1 MRVPTG
7 SRLNRKLA
15 VASCRL
21 IPLQHADMPA
31 QHTSHPAPPT
41 GGFLLSV
48 LDPDNLFA
56 AWEKVRGNAG
66 IAGVDGQGV
75 DEFGHNVFAR
85 LLTLKHQV
93 ERDEY
98 RPQPLRVLSMPKP
111 DGSQRRLAVPAVRDR
126 VLQTAAARVLGP
138 VLDKHLEDASYAYRA
153 GRSVPMAVARVAH
166 HRDQGYQWVVDADI
180 ETFFDQIDHDLLLA
194 KLRRTLDDH
203 SLLPLIQLWLAAT
216 LVEPGSSQPRLLT
229 RGVPQG
235 SPISPLLSNLY
246 LDDFD
251 EALLERDLRL
261 VRFADDF
268 LILCRDR
275 QAAGQ
280 ALELTGEVVDALR
293 LRLKPE
299 KTRITHFDEGFSFLG
314 VDFIRNLMR
323 PADPA
328 AAPWVMPQA
337 RHFAA
342 LPAAST
348 APADQAP
355 PDLVAADASELRGDV
370 ETWESARQPLETLPG
385 LDAPDAAV
393 QVDENPALEPILRSL
408 VVLEQGLT
416 LLKESERI
424 LIARGREPLASIPL
438 NKLDQVIV
446 HGNHLVSTALF
457 RHAQRTGLQIAFAEV
472 AGRPL
477 GRFDGRRQ
485 PVLELQRR
493 QFAREGESDFALM
506 LARAFVGGKIHNGR
520 LLLRRHNR
528 RRQLAGLHDAETAMA
543 ELEFKLS
550 TTTGVES
557 VRGIEGAAARHY
569 FRALAE
575 LVDEKWGFE
584 GRRRNPPTDPLNV
597 LLSYGYGVLFNT
609 LYTLVER
616 RGLNAWLGALHT
628 SNGRHPALVSDLMEE
643 FRAPVVDAVALNALL
658 HALKPADFVRSDGDD
673 LPCRLTD
680 GARRRYV
687 QWLQNKFR
695 AAIVH
700 PRAGQRLDHHRLMQ
714 AQVYHYARV
723 VLGEEPVYHPV
734 RLK

>member
-138 VLDKHLEDASYAYRA
+138 VLDEHLEDASYAYRA

-180 ETFFDQIDHDLLLA
+180 ETFFDQIDHNLLLA

-355 PDLVAADASELRGDV
+355 PDLAAADASELRGDI

-616 RGLNAWLGALHT
+616 RGLNAWLGALHA

>member
-15 VASCRL
+15 VACCRL

-31 QHTSHPAPPT
+31 QHASHPTPPT

-66 IAGVDGQGV
+66 MAGADGQGI

-93 ERDEY
+93 ERGEY

-203 SLLPLIQLWLAAT
+203 SLLPLVQLWLAAT
-216 LVEPGSSQPRLLT
+216 LVDTGSSQPRLLT

-275 QAAGQ
+275 KAAGQ

-342 LPAAST
+342 LPAAPAT
-348 APADQAP
+348 PADQAP
-355 PDLVAADASELRGDV
+355 PELAAADASELRGDV
-370 ETWESARQPLETLPG
+370 ETWESAREPLETLPG
-385 LDAPDAAV
+385 LDAPDNTV
-393 QVDENPALEPILRSL
+393 QIEENPALEPILRSL

-457 RHAQRTGLQIAFAEV
+457 RHAQRSGLQITFAEV

-493 QFAREGESDFALM
+493 QFARENESDFALM

-528 RRQLAGLHDAETAMA
+528 RRQLASLHDAETAMA

-550 TTTGVES
+550 TATGVES

-616 RGLNAWLGALHT
+616 RGLNAWLGALHA

-658 HALKPADFVRSDGDD
+658 HALKPADFVHSDGDD

-723 VLGEEPVYHPV
+723 VLGEEPVYHPIH
-734 RLK
+734 LK